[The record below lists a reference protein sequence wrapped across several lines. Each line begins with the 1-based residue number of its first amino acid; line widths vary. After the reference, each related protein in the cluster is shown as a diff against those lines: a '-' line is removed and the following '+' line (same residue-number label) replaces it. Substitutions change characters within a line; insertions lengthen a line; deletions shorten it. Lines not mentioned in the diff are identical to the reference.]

1 MKVVTIH
8 ISLTATRIC
17 TILVMLGCVQTY
29 ATPSRIRE
37 LEKDAVNNSEILEFG
52 TEKENNQ
59 GGSPLYTI
67 DYDQYGNI
75 TQMNRLHEIFHTI
88 GLTHPKRVGGN
99 QGIMK
104 YPPQRPT
111 KKDALE
117 LINTEYLPKIIEK

>member
-1 MKVVTIH
+1 MKVVTKH
-8 ISLTATRIC
+8 ISITVTRIC

-29 ATPSRIRE
+29 ANPSRISE
-37 LEKDAVNNSEILEFG
+37 LEKDAVNNSENLEFG
-52 TEKENNQ
+52 TEKGYKQ

-88 GLTHPKRVGGN
+88 GLTHPKREGGN

-117 LINTEYLPKIIEK
+117 LINIEYLPTIIEK